1 MLRPAVAGELAESLW
16 RAHAGSE
23 GTDRVCV
30 GAYVEP
36 TPPMPRTTDNAA
48 QPVEV
53 DAPSATSSEEHVQ
66 ASGGVV
72 VRQGNRRLAAQTIGL
87 DRTTSLARADGGV
100 WFSEPGVYVTG
111 TTAGVDL
118 SDGHVRIADAEFVLT
133 DIEVRGYAQ
142 HMDRRE
148 DTVDLEGATLTR
160 CPPDSRAWRV
170 RARSI
175 HVDRDF
181 ATARGARLVVGGV
194 PVLYAPYLR
203 LPVTDKRTS
212 GFLFPGIGYDG
223 EAGIDLSLP
232 YYFNLAP
239 NYDATLSPRLIGKR
253 GAGIE
258 GEFRHLN
265 EAFETTLGGAF
276 LSGDRRYDGHRARR
290 DAGPGDR
297 FSPADRWSV
306 QVDSRGRVGRLR
318 TRVDYAAVS
327 DNDYLDDLG
336 GGYASLRQVSLERRA
351 ELRYARGNL
360 TAGVLAQGFQRLEPG
375 REPFRRMPELSLGY
389 VGALPG
395 PLSWSL
401 GTSWTSFRGGD
412 GGAQGDVTGDRLH
425 TEPRLR
431 LSLRRS
437 WGFLNLAGGVRHT
450 AYELRNTPVE
460 VDSTPERNI
469 RLGVMDAGLFLERP
483 LARRGWVQTLE
494 PRLHYLRQS
503 HAEQHHLPQFDAAH
517 LTSSYAQLFRDN
529 RFAGLDRIADANRVS
544 LGVESRLLNDRGA
557 EILSMR
563 VGGAGHLESRRVSSE
578 ESEADVVAEV
588 RGSRGRFSVLSKVAW
603 DTGRGDSEEFGLAL
617 SYRVDAGRVVNV
629 GYRRRHPEIDQT
641 DVSVLWPF
649 SGAARGWRAFARWN
663 HDWRDGQMIEG
674 FAGFAYANCCID
686 IKLLWHRTL
695 DVPRNL
701 QGTTSRLDS
710 GVLVQ
715 IAFRGFA
722 GLGRRVDSR
731 LVRGIKGYRPGDP

>member
-1 MLRPAVAGELAESLW
+1 
-16 RAHAGSE
+16 
-23 GTDRVCV
+23 
-30 GAYVEP
+30 
-36 TPPMPRTTDNAA
+36 MPRTTDNAA

-72 VRQGNRRLAAQTIGL
+72 VRQGNRRLAARTIGL
-87 DRTTSLARADGGV
+87 DRTRFFARADGGV
-100 WFSEPGVYVTG
+100 RFSEPGVYVSG

-142 HMDRRE
+142 RLDRRE
-148 DTVDLEGATLTR
+148 DTVDLEAATLTR

-181 ATARGARLVVGGV
+181 ATARGARLVLGGV

-203 LPVTDKRTS
+203 LPVTDRRTS
-212 GFLFPGIGYDG
+212 GFLFPGIGYAG

-239 NYDATLSPRLIGKR
+239 NYDATLSPRLMGKR

-258 GEFRHLN
+258 GEFRHLSG
-265 EAFETTLGGAF
+265 AFETTLAGAF
-276 LSGDRRYDGHRARR
+276 LSGDRRYDGRTARR
-290 DAGPGDR
+290 DAAPGDG

-306 QVDSRGRVGRLR
+306 QIDSRGRVGRLR

-327 DNDYLDDLG
+327 DNDYLEDPG
-336 GGYASLRQVSLERRA
+336 GGYTSLRRVSLERRA

-360 TAGVLAQGFQRLEPG
+360 TAGLLAQGFQRLEPG
-375 REPFRRMPELSLGY
+375 REPYRRVPELRLGY

-395 PLSWSL
+395 PLAWSL
-401 GTSWTSFRGGD
+401 DTSWTSFRGGD
-412 GGAQGDVTGDRLH
+412 AGAQSAVTGDRLH

-431 LSLRRS
+431 LSFGRS

-503 HAEQHHLPQFDAAH
+503 RAEQDRLPSFDTGRP
-517 LTSSYAQLFRDN
+517 TSSYAQLFRDN
-529 RFAGLDRIADANRVS
+529 RFTGLDRIADANRVS

-563 VGGAGHLESRRVSSE
+563 VGGLDHLQSRRVSPE

-588 RGSRGRFSVLSKVAW
+588 RGARGRFGVLSKVAW
-603 DTGRGDSEEFGLAL
+603 DTGRGDAEEFGLAL
-617 SYRVDAGRVVNV
+617 SYRVDAGRLVNV

-641 DVSVLWPF
+641 DVSVLWPLP
-649 SGAARGWRAFARWN
+649 GAARGWRAFARWN
-663 HDWRDGQMIEG
+663 HDWREGQMIEG
-674 FAGFAYANCCID
+674 FAGFAYADCCID

-701 QGTTSRLDS
+701 DGANRRLDS

-715 IAFRGFA
+715 IALRGFA